1 MWLDWIFVFECIL
14 VMLICKYI
22 GLKEIDRRIVID
34 RICVGL
40 NFYVEVY
47 RVKRLNFYDVV

>member
-34 RICVGL
+34 RICVSL

-47 RVKRLNFYDVV
+47 YVKRLNFYDVV